1 MFLLILLVLLILVAA
16 TTYGARERKFTA
28 LYVGEGLEPP
38 AGLFA
43 MKTSGPVDIFLFHQ
57 SKNLRFDSRYFD
69 TPCRVMNLLQR
80 RCHTPITDKKKLAE
94 SMGKFM
100 PKRSGFAASDG
111 PVILKR
117 VGGKYCHGRGI
128 EIFSTYAEA
137 EHAAPID
144 EPWVIEELIQNILLC
159 EGRKFHVRAYLYID
173 DKRNWALCDYAD
185 LILADVKYSAAVTGA
200 DPKIFISTNNSD
212 YCRELGSGKFT
223 RAFSGEASPF
233 DATDFFR
240 QANVICEK
248 LPDLFEPTCY
258 ENAERCYEVFGCDF
272 LVTAEER
279 VVLLEINDIVG
290 YEPVANK
297 RGDPAWLRSMRKKKN
312 DVFRQKFYAWLLQQ
326 PVFKW
331 L

>member
-1 MFLLILLVLLILVAA
+1 M
-16 TTYGARERKFTA
+16 
-28 LYVGEGLEPP
+28 
-38 AGLFA
+38 
-43 MKTSGPVDIFLFHQ
+43 
-57 SKNLRFDSRYFD
+57 
-69 TPCRVMNLLQR
+69 
-80 RCHTPITDKKKLAE
+80 
-94 SMGKFM
+94 
-100 PKRSGFAASDG
+100 
-111 PVILKR
+111 
-117 VGGKYCHGRGI
+117 
-128 EIFSTYAEA
+128 
-137 EHAAPID
+137 
-144 EPWVIEELIQNILLC
+144 
-159 EGRKFHVRAYLYID
+159 
-173 DKRNWALCDYAD
+173 CDYAD